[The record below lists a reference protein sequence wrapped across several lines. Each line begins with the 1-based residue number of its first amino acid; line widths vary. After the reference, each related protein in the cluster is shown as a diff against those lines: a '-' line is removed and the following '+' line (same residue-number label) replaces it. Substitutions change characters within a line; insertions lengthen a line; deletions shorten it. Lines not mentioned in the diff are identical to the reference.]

1 MNKKTK
7 EEIAEQIHQLVGEYY
22 QAEHTGKKFIP
33 GQTSVPVSG
42 RVFDE
47 KEMNSL
53 VDSALDFWLTSGR
66 FTKSFEQSLGQM
78 MSAKFISL
86 VNSGSSANLLAVTA
100 LTSPALGERQ
110 LKEGDEVITVAAC
123 FPTTL
128 SPVVQNRLVPV
139 FLDVDLPTYNIQ
151 ASRLEEALSPKTKA
165 ILIAHTMGNPFDL
178 KQVMEFAKVYRLYVI
193 EDTCDALGSLYDGQ
207 WVGTF
212 GDIGTLSFYPAHHIT
227 MGEGGALIAKSAMMR
242 KIIESFRDWGR
253 DCWCDTGK
261 DNTCGK
267 RFGWKMGN
275 MPEGY
280 DHKYI
285 YSHIGYNLKVTDMQP
300 AIGLAQ
306 LPKLEGFMRRR
317 RENFERLSRGLA
329 KYKEFLM
336 LPEATPNSQ
345 PNWFGYLLTVREG
358 APFTKNKL
366 VRFLEDHKVATRMLF
381 AGNIIKQ
388 PAYQNVP
395 YRIAGKL
402 TNTDIIMER
411 TFWIGLYPGITF
423 EMIDYVL
430 QVFEDFFKCQ

>member
-178 KQVMEFAKVYRLYVI
+178 KQVMEFAKVHRLYVI